1 MSRYSDRKKDKVKQR
16 RFGKS
21 IRAFFAALSLMLAV
35 TSLAPAVSAQA
46 ATPAATPALA
56 TAIGDTLTK
65 KCSTGGYSYET
76 DSMFVVRKQTGASTW
91 TYTITRSP
99 NRYTYYT
106 YQNGGGTTSIYHR
119 AEWIHRY
126 MTQSSST
133 SYRYPGDK
141 IVVTSSRSTED
152 FRLVMSLTY
161 ATWPDSPGLWICD
174 IYF

>member
-1 MSRYSDRKKDKVKQR
+1 VKQR

-21 IRAFFAALSLMLAV
+21 ISLLFAALMLAV
-35 TSLAPAVSAQA
+35 TPLAAMAPAQA
-46 ATPAATPALA
+46 ASSAAVQTAAQPALA
-56 TAIGDTLTK
+56 TAIGDTVTK
-65 KCSTGGYSYET
+65 KCTTPGYSYEV
-76 DSMFVVRKQTGASTW
+76 DSMYVVRKQTASSTW

-106 YQNGGGTTSIYHR
+106 YSSGGTTSIYHR

-126 MTQSSST
+126 MTSSSSM
-133 SYRYPGDK
+133 SYQYPADK
-141 IVVTSSRSTED
+141 IVITSSRSGED

-161 ATWPDSPGLWICD
+161 ATWPNSPTTKICD